1 MCDLEQQRAV
11 FQHFGCKPP
20 PNTNEEEYTSA
31 GNRKR
36 RQNRKVFPGQS
47 SGVGKVN
54 IEEFV

>member
-11 FQHFGCKPP
+11 FQHLGV
-20 PNTNEEEYTSA
+20 NTNEEEYTSA